1 MKKKLLT
8 ILVFVLFCFF
18 VIRPVL
24 RVHAAENT
32 TIIALDPNKDYQKG
46 EVVKVTVGISST
58 DGSYLKS
65 ADCGF
70 GYNGATMKLL
80 TETESVDHFYV
91 ESETPAKW
99 MYYTMEFEMIN
110 DGKMYFIA
118 GAYSGD
124 GVIKA
129 IKANGSRIDLPRASV
144 VYKIGTGIY
153 TKVSDCNLGKAELTT
168 STGSEIELNRA
179 FNENINEYWATVDS
193 SVSEINFNVDVENKD
208 DKVILPDGKLEA
220 GENIKD
226 VYVEA
231 TDGVRKTYT
240 FHITRPEQPF
250 SLSNIKVTT
259 NDGTEIPYDFDENT
273 TEYYLE
279 IDSKVDKLTFTP
291 ESEYGYMKYN
301 GIGTVTLKEGYV
313 NLVVTAA
320 TDSETREYHY
330 NIFRKYPEL
339 AITSLIGELSD
350 DTILKFD
357 QEFDPDIYDY
367 TAKCTSDIKKVKFV
381 YSLAD
386 DDEYLKDDA
395 VYTLDEGANICNLVV
410 TDGANEKTYKVT
422 IFKDAYDVTEKE
434 KEENKPFIN
443 NRTIQSFIYK
453 SKWPLAVVG
462 IIILVGFI
470 GVSAKQITG
479 QVKDFDGSEE
489 QQIIEEEEDRKRRLK
504 EIKKKRKEEQERRN
518 KDKK

>member
-1 MKKKLLT
+1 
-8 ILVFVLFCFF
+8 
-18 VIRPVL
+18 
-24 RVHAAENT
+24 
-32 TIIALDPNKDYQKG
+32 
-46 EVVKVTVGISST
+46 
-58 DGSYLKS
+58 
-65 ADCGF
+65 
-70 GYNGATMKLL
+70 
-80 TETESVDHFYV
+80 
-91 ESETPAKW
+91 
-99 MYYTMEFEMIN
+99 
-110 DGKMYFIA
+110 
-118 GAYSGD
+118 
-124 GVIKA
+124 
-129 IKANGSRIDLPRASV
+129 
-144 VYKIGTGIY
+144 
-153 TKVSDCNLGKAELTT
+153 
-168 STGSEIELNRA
+168 
-179 FNENINEYWATVDS
+179 
-193 SVSEINFNVDVENKD
+193 
-208 DKVILPDGKLEA
+208 
-220 GENIKD
+220 
-226 VYVEA
+226 
-231 TDGVRKTYT
+231 
-240 FHITRPEQPF
+240 
-250 SLSNIKVTT
+250 
-259 NDGTEIPYDFDENT
+259 
-273 TEYYLE
+273 
-279 IDSKVDKLTFTP
+279 
-291 ESEYGYMKYN
+291 MKYN
-301 GIGTVTLKEGYV
+301 GSGTVTLKEGYV

-350 DTILKFD
+350 DTTLKFD

-410 TDGANEKTYKVT
+410 TDGANEKIYKVT

-462 IIILVGFI
+462 IIVLVGFI

-489 QQIIEEEEDRKRRLK
+489 QQIIAEEEERKRRLK
-504 EIKKKRKEEQERRN
+504 EIKKKRKEEQERRS